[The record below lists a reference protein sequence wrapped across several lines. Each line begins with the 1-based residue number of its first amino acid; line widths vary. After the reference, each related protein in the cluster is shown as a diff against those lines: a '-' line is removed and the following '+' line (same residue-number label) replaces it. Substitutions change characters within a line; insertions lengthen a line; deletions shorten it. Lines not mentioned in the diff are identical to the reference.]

1 MKQFVVLAVLLSL
14 SLVAFIPVQAHE
26 GCEAVTIEALRH
38 CVHHALEAGHITN
51 VGVAN
56 SLFAKL
62 DAAQASLNRGN
73 THTAINQ
80 LQAFINA
87 VGAQAGK
94 HIVSEHA
101 EHMIH
106 HAHGVIAALS

>member
-1 MKQFVVLAVLLSL
+1 MKRFMVLAVLFCL
-14 SLVAFIPVQAHE
+14 SLVAFIPVQAHD
-26 GCEAVTIEALRH
+26 GCEAATIEALRH
-38 CVHHALEAGHITN
+38 CVHHALEEGHITN
-51 VGVAN
+51 AGIAN
-56 SLFAKL
+56 SLLAKL
-62 DAAQASLNRGN
+62 DAAQASLNQGN

-87 VGAQAGK
+87 VSAQAGK
-94 HIVSEHA
+94 HIAADHA